1 LQGSETQILG
11 KKALIL
17 TRKSQNCSNFGLL
30 NSTIVKEVIT
40 IKDKAFEM
48 FIEQEVIEQGIK
60 RIASQMNADLVGKNP
75 IFVAVLNG
83 AFMFAGELMKEVTI
97 PSEIT
102 FVRLA
107 SYHGTTTTNNVKE
120 VLGLNESIE
129 GRSVVIVEDIVDS
142 GNTMVSLLEQ
152 MKTHRPGD
160 VRIATLLFKPAALRQ
175 KLHLDYVAL
184 EIPNDFIVGYGLDY
198 DGYGRNLKDIYKMK

>member
-1 LQGSETQILG
+1 M
-11 KKALIL
+11 
-17 TRKSQNCSNFGLL
+17 
-30 NSTIVKEVIT
+30 KEVIT
-40 IKDKAFEM
+40 IKDRDFEL
-48 FIEQEVIEQGIK
+48 FIEQDVVEQGIK
-60 RIASQMNADLVGKNP
+60 RIAGKMNADLAGKNP

-83 AFMFAGELMKEVTI
+83 AFMFAGELMKEVNI
-97 PSEIT
+97 ASEIT

-129 GRSVVIVEDIVDS
+129 GRCVVIVEDIVDS

-152 MKTHRPGD
+152 MKAHRPSE
-160 VRIATLLFKPAALRQ
+160 VRIATLLFKPAALKQ

-198 DGYGRNLKDIYKMK
+198 DGYGRNLKDIFKVK